1 MRTNSIKYLSIYED
15 LKEEIINGTY
25 PIGGLFDML
34 FSSLLMKGTCSE
46 FMV

>member
-25 PIGGLFDML
+25 PIGGPV
-34 FSSLLMKGTCSE
+34 SSRTRAADPFWRK
-46 FMV
+46 